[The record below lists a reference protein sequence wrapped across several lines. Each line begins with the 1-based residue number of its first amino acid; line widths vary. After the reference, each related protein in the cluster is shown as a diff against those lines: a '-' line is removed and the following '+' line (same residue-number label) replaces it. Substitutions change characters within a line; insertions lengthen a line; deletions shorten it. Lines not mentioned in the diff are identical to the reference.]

1 MATMTDAA
9 AWPHVVIIGGGFA
22 GLAAARALG
31 HAPVR
36 VTLLDRRNHHVFQPL
51 LYQVATAALSPG
63 DIAGPIRSILRRQ
76 RNTRVLLAEA
86 AGIDVAAR
94 TITLADGEVLPY
106 DYLILAAGGQTTY
119 FGHEAWARTAPGLKT
134 IEDALEIR
142 RRVLSAYEAAER
154 EPDPARRRA
163 LLTFVVVGGGPTGV
177 ELAGALAEIARYTL
191 KGDFRSI
198 DTKQARV
205 VLLERGPRLLATY
218 PASLSASA
226 ARQLARLGV
235 EVRPGVLVTD
245 VSPEGVTLGGGE
257 VIPAATVLWAAGLA
271 ASSLTATLG
280 APLDQA
286 GRVVVEPDLSLP
298 GHPEVYV
305 AGDAMAY
312 LHQRAQPLP
321 GVAPV
326 AMQSGRTAARNILR
340 QVRGQPTRRFH
351 YVDKGNLAIIGRR
364 AGVADFGW
372 LRLSGL
378 ASWLLWLGV
387 HLWYLIGFDN
397 RLLVFTQW
405 AWAYFTHQR
414 GARLITGAPALPA
427 PPAATGAARSAARP
441 RPTDASAGGAQGEAD
456 SAG

>member
-9 AWPHVVIIGGGFA
+9 VRPHVVIIGGGFA

-31 HAPVR
+31 RAPVQ
-36 VTLLDRRNHHVFQPL
+36 VTLLDRCNHHVFQPL

-86 AGIDVAAR
+86 VGIDVVAR
-94 TITLADGEVLPY
+94 TITLADGEVLRY

-119 FGHEAWARTAPGLKT
+119 FGHDEWARIAPGLKT

-142 RRVLSAYEAAER
+142 RRVLLAYEAAER
-154 EPDPARRRA
+154 EPDPARRRL
-163 LLTFVVVGGGPTGV
+163 LLTFAVVGGGPTGV

-191 KGDFRSI
+191 RGDFRSI
-198 DTKQARV
+198 DTEQTRV
-205 VLLERGPRLLATY
+205 VLLDRGPRLLPTY

-235 EVRPGVLVTD
+235 EARLGVLVTD
-245 VSPEGVTLGGGE
+245 VSPEGVTLDSGE

-271 ASSLTATLG
+271 ASPLTALLG
-280 APLDQA
+280 APLDRT

-305 AGDAMAY
+305 VGDAMAY
-312 LHQRAQPLP
+312 LHQRGQPLP
-321 GVAPV
+321 GVAQV
-326 AMQSGRTAARNILR
+326 AMQSGRTAAENILR
-340 QVRGQPTRRFH
+340 QLRGQPTRRFR
-351 YVDKGNLAIIGRR
+351 YVDKGTMAIIGRS
-364 AGVADFGW
+364 AGVADLGW

-414 GARLITGAPALPA
+414 GARLITGAPVLLLPTA
-427 PPAATGAARSAARP
+427 PPRHAEQGAGAAP
-441 RPTDASAGGAQGEAD
+441 GEA
-456 SAG
+456 AGTN